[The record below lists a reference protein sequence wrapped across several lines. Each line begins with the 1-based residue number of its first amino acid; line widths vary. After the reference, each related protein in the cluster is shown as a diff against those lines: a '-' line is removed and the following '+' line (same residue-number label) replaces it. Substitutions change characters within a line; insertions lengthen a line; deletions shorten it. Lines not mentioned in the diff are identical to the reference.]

1 MSRLKW
7 GAAVWSAGLWLAMGP
22 GAPALAQQATC
33 AVRTAT
39 LQGSYSG
46 DCAAGLAS
54 GRGRAAGVDRY
65 EGEFRDGQPH
75 GRGVYQFADGRRFE
89 GSFEAGRV
97 NGPARFSYPNGDVLE
112 GDFRLDQLQGRG
124 RFTQRS
130 GAVLIVEMNNG
141 ALMSLGAAPASPPAL
156 APQAAAPAAPAPAA
170 PAPAPTAAPAPTPA
184 APAPAPAP
192 ARPPTAN
199 TTPAPMVGGA
209 AGAQWQPRMDFEDVF
224 PSFILAASTRR
235 PIAPAQRS
243 AAPRGDPLALQS
255 GVDQL
260 MGAKALA
267 EAGPVRSRYTGG
279 QTDAIYLGDPWGL
292 VGARVRSTQPNTQ
305 VTLRVSIDEIAE
317 VTEESFTLPQ
327 PGMYALYPKIRYR
340 FERLR
345 NVNQPLPINVNWTVS
360 INGQPAGQST
370 QTVRLRSVYDAPFQ
384 LRTERGLENMS
395 WVFAGY
401 VTEDAP
407 WIDEL
412 LREAFAGQ
420 SQGPVGYQMGADHV
434 DKQVET
440 IFMHLRKK
448 GVKYSSI
455 TATSGI
461 SDTVSSQVVRFPSD
475 SIRTAQANCI
485 DGTVLLASL
494 LRKMGI
500 EPFIVTGPGHAIVGY
515 LRETDLDKPNA
526 IRIIE
531 TTMIGDDK
539 PFAAAL
545 GSGAKTFNEWS
556 EKAKDHPMFKVVM
569 VANMRRQG
577 VLPIAR

>member
-1 MSRLKW
+1 MSRVKW
-7 GAAVWSAGLWLAMGP
+7 GVAAWFAGCLLALGAS
-22 GAPALAQQATC
+22 APALAQQASC

-46 DCAAGLAS
+46 DCAGGLAS

-89 GSFEAGRV
+89 GQFEAGRV
-97 NGPARFSYPNGDVLE
+97 NGQARFSYPNGDVLE
-112 GDFRLDQLQGRG
+112 GEFRLDQLRGQGR
-124 RFTQRS
+124 FVQRS
-130 GAVLIVEMNNG
+130 GGVLIVEMKNG
-141 ALMSLGAAPASPPAL
+141 ALVSLGAVPSSPPAP
-156 APQAAAPAAPAPAA
+156 APQAAAPARPPA
-170 PAPAPTAAPAPTPA
+170 TAA
-184 APAPAPAP
+184 
-192 ARPPTAN
+192 
-199 TTPAPMVGGA
+199 TPAPMLGDA

-224 PSFILAASTRR
+224 PSFILAASTRK

-267 EAGPVRSRYTGG
+267 HAGPVRSRYTGG
-279 QTDAIYLGDPWGL
+279 QTDAFYLGDPWGL

-345 NVNQPLPINVNWTVS
+345 NVNQPLPINVNWSVS

-395 WVFAGY
+395 WVFAAY

-407 WIDEL
+407 WIDEW

-420 SQGPVGYQMGADHV
+420 AQGPVGYQMGADHV

-440 IFMHLRKK
+440 VFMFLRKK

-515 LRETDLDKPNA
+515 LRETDLDKPDA
-526 IRIIE
+526 IRILE
-531 TTMIGDDK
+531 TTMIGGDK
-539 PFAAAL
+539 PFSAAL
-545 GSGAKTFNEWS
+545 SAGAGTFNEWS

-569 VANMRRQG
+569 VASMRRQG